1 MKNNFRRN
9 RSRMPG
15 APINDR
21 VNVQVNGFRLTD
33 IAMQAEIEKHIK
45 VETNSLNSQED
56 VVVIR
61 ELKDLSENSET
72 SQHATNV

>member
-1 MKNNFRRN
+1 
-9 RSRMPG
+9 
-15 APINDR
+15 
-21 VNVQVNGFRLTD
+21 
-33 IAMQAEIEKHIK
+33 MQAEIEKHIK